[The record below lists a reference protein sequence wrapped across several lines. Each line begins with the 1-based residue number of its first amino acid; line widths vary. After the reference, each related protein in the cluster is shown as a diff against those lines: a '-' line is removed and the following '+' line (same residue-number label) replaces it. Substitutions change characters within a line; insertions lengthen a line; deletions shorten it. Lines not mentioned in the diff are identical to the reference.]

1 MPNVETVAAP
11 PRSTT
16 SPPALSQ
23 RVQSLRLPKS
33 SPAGGSS
40 WFPWVLVVLLAAGFV
55 YSAAGG
61 AIPFMPKWFGQAKST
76 YVPRSVK
83 SAAAKSSE
91 KNDTESTTQ
100 SANGA
105 AKPAAGKVVLESK
118 GYVIPEQQILVSP
131 QVSARI
137 IELNFEAGQNV
148 EKGFVLAVLDDTE
161 YKAEVA
167 RATADFEAARQRMI
181 ESKEG
186 SRPDEIKQ
194 AQAEL
199 AEAETQL
206 DLAKRVLNR
215 RRELYEQK
223 FIQKQELEDGESAYE
238 ALVKRVDRLK
248 ASVQLVLDGPRVERK
263 RIAEAEM
270 QRAEAEMTR
279 AKWRLD
285 NTIIRAPITG
295 TILKKN
301 AELGNLVNPVAFNGS
316 FSLCDIADLSKLEV
330 ELSIQERDVAKVF
343 QNQKCRVRSEAY
355 PERAYDGVVSRLM
368 PIADRAKGAVPVR
381 VRLTVP
387 ADEQGM
393 YLKPEMG
400 ATVTFY
406 SEDVKGQVPSVKG
419 PVPDKDT
426 VGSPPRSPT
435 SSSGT

>member
-1 MPNVETVAAP
+1 MP
-11 PRSTT
+11 
-16 SPPALSQ
+16 
-23 RVQSLRLPKS
+23 
-33 SPAGGSS
+33 
-40 WFPWVLVVLLAAGFV
+40 WFLVLILAAGFI
-55 YSAAGG
+55 YTAAGG
-61 AIPFMPKWFGQAKST
+61 SIPYVPKLFAPKAA
-76 YVPRSVK
+76 YVPRSARSK
-83 SAAAKSSE
+83 S
-91 KNDTESTTQ
+91 TESPTADKVASPGGKSDSPTK
-100 SANGA
+100 A
-105 AKPAAGKVVLESK
+105 APGKVVLESK
-118 GYVIPEQQILVSP
+118 GYIIPEQQILVSP

-137 IELNFEAGQNV
+137 IELNYEAGQTV

-161 YKAEVA
+161 YRAELA
-167 RATADFEAARQRMI
+167 RATADFEAARERMI

-194 AQAEL
+194 SQAEL

-206 DLAKRVLNR
+206 DLAQRTLTR
-215 RRELYEQK
+215 SQQLFEQK
-223 FIQKQELEDGESAYE
+223 IIQKQQLEDAESTYQ

-248 ASVQLVLDGPRVERK
+248 ASVKLVIEGPRVERK

-270 QRAEAEMTR
+270 RRSEAELTR

-285 NTIIRAPITG
+285 NTIILAPISG

-330 ELSIQERDVAKVF
+330 ELSIQERDVSKVF

-355 PERAYDGVVSRLM
+355 PDRAYDGVVSRLM

-387 ADEQGM
+387 ADEQGI

-406 SEDVKGQVPSVKG
+406 SDSVEATPENQAESLPPEDGK
-419 PVPDKDT
+419 PDRT
-426 VGSPPRSPT
+426 
-435 SSSGT
+435 

>member
-1 MPNVETVAAP
+1 MPW
-11 PRSTT
+11 
-16 SPPALSQ
+16 L
-23 RVQSLRLPKS
+23 
-33 SPAGGSS
+33 
-40 WFPWVLVVLLAAGFV
+40 LVVVLAAGFT
-55 YSAAGG
+55 YAAAGG
-61 AIPFMPKWFGQAKST
+61 TIPFVPKVFSTAKST
-76 YVPRSVK
+76 YVPRSARSK
-83 SAAAKSSE
+83 SADTTAADRTS
-91 KNDTESTTQ
+91 STTTG
-100 SANGA
+100 STA

-118 GYVIPEQQILVSP
+118 GYIIPEQQILVSP

-137 IELNFEAGQNV
+137 IELNFEAGQTV

-167 RATADFEAARQRMI
+167 RAVADFESARERMI
-181 ESKEG
+181 EAKEG

-206 DLAKRVLNR
+206 EQAKRTYDRSQQLF
-215 RRELYEQK
+215 EQK
-223 FIQKQELEDGESAYE
+223 FIQKQELEDAESSYR

-248 ASVQLVLDGPRVERK
+248 AGAQLVLEGPRVERK
-263 RIAEAEM
+263 RIAEAEVR
-270 QRAEAEMTR
+270 RAEADLTR

-330 ELSIQERDVAKVF
+330 ELSIQERDVSKVF

-387 ADEQGM
+387 AEEQGM

-406 SEDVKGQVPSVKG
+406 SDSVEDSPEPRDESPEPEKGQEHA
-419 PVPDKDT
+419 T
-426 VGSPPRSPT
+426 
-435 SSSGT
+435 

>member
-1 MPNVETVAAP
+1 MLVA
-11 PRSTT
+11 
-16 SPPALSQ
+16 
-23 RVQSLRLPKS
+23 
-33 SPAGGSS
+33 
-40 WFPWVLVVLLAAGFV
+40 LLATGFV
-55 YSAAGG
+55 YASAGG
-61 AIPFMPKWFGQAKST
+61 PIPFMPKWFAPARSTFVPPKASATKSD
-76 YVPRSVK
+76 VG
-83 SAAAKSSE
+83 
-91 KNDTESTTQ
+91 
-100 SANGA
+100 SANDSPSATGKSES
-105 AKPAAGKVVLESK
+105 KPATSKVVLESK
-118 GYVIPEQQILVSP
+118 GYIIPEQQILVSP

-137 IELNFEAGQNV
+137 TELNFEAGQRV

-161 YKAEVA
+161 YRAEFA
-167 RATADFEAARQRMI
+167 RATADFEGARERMI
-181 ESKEG
+181 EAKEG
-186 SRPDEIKQ
+186 SRPDEIRQ
-194 AQAEL
+194 SQAEL

-206 DLAKRVLNR
+206 DLAKRVLDR
-215 RRELYEQK
+215 RKELYAQK
-223 FIQKQELEDGESAYE
+223 FIQKQDLEDSESAYS
-238 ALVKRVDRLK
+238 ALVKRVERMK
-248 ASVQLVLDGPRVERK
+248 ATTQLVVDGPRVERK
-263 RIAEAEM
+263 RMAEAEM
-270 QRAEAEMTR
+270 RRAEAELTR

-381 VRLTVP
+381 VRLAVP

-406 SEDVKGQVPSVKG
+406 SESQESRDESQKE
-419 PVPDKDT
+419 
-426 VGSPPRSPT
+426 
-435 SSSGT
+435 